1 MKKKEHFVPQ
11 FYLKNFVNTN
21 GFLDIYDCNTSKF
34 KEIQPNNICYE
45 NYLYETKWCNAN
57 KRLGKFVLENS
68 IENAFMQ
75 YEKEFAELLKKISRI
90 CNPSQNRKALI
101 LKTEEKA
108 LLCRFVVN
116 LYLRNPMNM
125 QVMNLD
131 TIPEYVRENEEIKV
145 MSTLFKQMGL
155 GQMDSLYIA
164 AQKHI
169 MLTEEL
175 EESFPQ
181 ELQKSFRKI
190 DFRFYYADEQEFI
203 TSDAPVCMGKDQSI
217 QTEHKIGL
225 YLALTPKIAVLFG
238 NYKESYNAKNRMLLI
253 DAETVDEFN
262 LQFIRSNKKNRFLI
276 GRSKEILKRYLN

>member
-11 FYLKNFVNTN
+11 FYLKNFANTN

-57 KRLGKFVLENS
+57 KRLGKFVLENG
-68 IENAFMQ
+68 IENIFMQ
-75 YEKEFAELLKKISRI
+75 YEKEFAELLKDISCI

-217 QTEHKIGL
+217 QTEHKICL

>member
-11 FYLKNFVNTN
+11 FYLKNFANTN
-21 GFLDIYDCNTSKF
+21 GFLGIYDCNTSKF

-90 CNPSQNRKALI
+90 CTPSQNRKALI
-101 LKTEEKA
+101 LKAEEKDI
-108 LLCRFVVN
+108 LCRFVAN
-116 LYLRNPMNM
+116 LYLRNPVNM
-125 QVMNLD
+125 QAMDLD
-131 TIPEYVRENEEIKV
+131 IIPEDIRKSEEFELI
-145 MSTLFKQMGL
+145 STLFEWMGF

-164 AQKHI
+164 AHKNV

-175 EESFPQ
+175 EGSFLQ
-181 ELQKSFRKI
+181 ELRKNFRKI
-190 DFRFYYADEQEFI
+190 DFRFYYANEQEFI
-203 TSDAPVCMGKDQSI
+203 TSDVPVCIGDEQSI
-217 QTEHKIGL
+217 QAEHKTCI
-225 YLALTPKIAVLFG
+225 YLSLTPKIAVLFG
-238 NYKESYNAKNRMLLI
+238 NYKESYSAKNRMLLI

>member
-34 KEIQPNNICYE
+34 KEIRPNNICYE

-57 KRLGKFVLENS
+57 KQLGEFVLENS
-68 IENAFMQ
+68 IENIFMR
-75 YEKEFAELLKKISRI
+75 YEKEFAELLKKIFRI

-101 LKTEEKA
+101 LRVEEKD
-108 LLCRFVVN
+108 LLCRFIAN
-116 LYLRNPMNM
+116 LYLRNPVNM
-125 QVMNLD
+125 QAMSLD
-131 TIPEYVRENEEIKV
+131 TLTEDIRISEEIELIN
-145 MSTLFKQMGL
+145 TLFERMGF
-155 GQMDSLYIA
+155 GQIDSLCVA
-164 AQKHI
+164 AQKNV

-175 EESFPQ
+175 EGSLPQ
-181 ELQKSFRKI
+181 ELQKNFRKI
-190 DFRFYYADEQEFI
+190 DFRFYYANEQEFI
-203 TSDAPVCMGKDQSI
+203 TSDAPVCIGNDQSI
-217 QTEHKIGL
+217 QAEHKICI

-262 LQFIRSNKKNRFLI
+262 LQFIRYNKKNRFLI